1 MGRVDRSTRRQL
13 GRYYTPAPLAAE
25 VVRWT
30 LGPLLGHSELNI
42 LDPACGEGVF
52 LSDAQRFLAGR
63 SGVHLVGVDRDAS
76 ALQRAQ
82 KVLPAADLRCGDAL
96 RMDWGEE
103 RFDAVIGN
111 PPWVSF
117 SGRHAKELS
126 EDDRS
131 HYAASFESFSGWPSL
146 HGLFLELAVRL
157 SRGRVGL
164 LLPAQ
169 VCDLESYAPVRTLVR
184 RHGRVEEPC
193 AYFGEEAF
201 EGVSQPCCAVILD
214 HDTNGSPGGGAPFAF
229 SGVESTPSGHRRP
242 PPGTFGDIGVHTGN
256 CAGKLLRPGGAPIR
270 EGKDVQPYSLASPSK
285 TLLADR
291 PKLAGEYYA
300 IRPLERYRSV
310 PILLRQTAA
319 RPMAAL
325 HSEPTYFRNSVLACY
340 GIPGVRD
347 ELLVA
352 WLNSSAVARFHQASV
367 REAGQRTFPQLKIRH
382 LRHLPMPRFDAWS
395 DELVETACAVA
406 RDGRL
411 DLVVRLDRLV
421 SESFELDE
429 IGADADQEGG
439 LSRQGE
445 MGL

>member
-13 GRYYTPAPLAAE
+13 GRYYTPAPLADE
-25 VVRWT
+25 VVRRT
-30 LGPLLGHSELNI
+30 LGPLRGRSELSI

-52 LSDAQRFLAGR
+52 LVQARRFLAGR
-63 SGVHLVGVDRDAS
+63 REIRLVGVDSDAS
-76 ALQRAQ
+76 AVQRAE
-82 KVLPAADLRCGDAL
+82 KALPGADLRCGDAL
-96 RMDWGEE
+96 RMDWGTE

-126 EDDRS
+126 DGERR
-131 HYAASFESFSGWPSL
+131 HYAMSFEAFSGWPSL
-146 HGLFLELAVRL
+146 HGLFLELAARL
-157 SRGRVGL
+157 SRGRAGL

-169 VCDLESYAPVRTLVR
+169 VCDLEQYGPVRALVR

-214 HDTNGSPGGGAPFAF
+214 HDPRGTPGGSAPFAF
-229 SGVESTPSGHRRP
+229 SGVESTPSRRRRP
-242 PPGTFGDIGVHTGN
+242 PPETFGDIGVHTGN
-256 CAGKLLRPGGAPIR
+256 CAGALLRPGGVPVR
-270 EGKDVQPYSLASPSK
+270 QGKDVRAYWLAPPSR

-291 PKLAGEYYA
+291 PKRDGEYYS

-319 RPMAAL
+319 RPIAAL
-325 HSEPTYFRNSVLACY
+325 HTEPTYFRNSVLACY
-340 GIPGVRD
+340 GIPGVPD
-347 ELLVA
+347 ELVVA
-352 WLNSSAVARFHQASV
+352 WLNSSAVARIHQASV
-367 REAGQRTFPQLKIRH
+367 REAGQRTFPQLKIGH
-382 LRHLPMPRFDAWS
+382 LRNLPMPRFDTWT
-395 DELVETACAVA
+395 DDLIELAGAVA

-421 SESFELDE
+421 SESLELDE
-429 IGADADQEGG
+429 IGADADQEGS

>member
-1 MGRVDRSTRRQL
+1 MDRSTRRQL

-96 RMDWGEE
+96 
-103 RFDAVIGN
+103 
-111 PPWVSF
+111 
-117 SGRHAKELS
+117 
-126 EDDRS
+126 
-131 HYAASFESFSGWPSL
+131 SGWPSL

-214 HDTNGSPGGGAPFAF
+214 HDTNGTPGGGAPFAF

-291 PKLAGEYYA
+291 PKLAGEY
-300 IRPLERYRSV
+300 
-310 PILLRQTAA
+310 
-319 RPMAAL
+319 
-325 HSEPTYFRNSVLACY
+325 
-340 GIPGVRD
+340 
-347 ELLVA
+347 
-352 WLNSSAVARFHQASV
+352 
-367 REAGQRTFPQLKIRH
+367 
-382 LRHLPMPRFDAWS
+382 
-395 DELVETACAVA
+395 
-406 RDGRL
+406 
-411 DLVVRLDRLV
+411 
-421 SESFELDE
+421 
-429 IGADADQEGG
+429 
-439 LSRQGE
+439 
-445 MGL
+445 